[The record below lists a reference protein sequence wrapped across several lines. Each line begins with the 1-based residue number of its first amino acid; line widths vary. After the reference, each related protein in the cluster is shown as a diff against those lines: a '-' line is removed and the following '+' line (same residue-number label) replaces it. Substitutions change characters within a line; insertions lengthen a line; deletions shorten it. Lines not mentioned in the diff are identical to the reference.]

1 MQTFLP
7 YPKFSQ
13 SAAVLDTKRLGK
25 QRVETLQIMS
35 ALITGEGWVNHPATK
50 MWRGHEWALLHYQ
63 KAVVE
68 EWKRRGYRD
77 TCFVKTFDL
86 FFSVPRPHH
95 ERNVLPPWHGDK
107 AFHLSH
113 QSNLLRKDRM
123 HYGLAFGNIPD
134 DLPYIWP
141 VS

>member
-13 SAAVLDTKRLGK
+13 SAAALDNLRLGK
-25 QRVETLQIMS
+25 QRVETLQIMKT
-35 ALITGEGWVNHPATK
+35 LITGEGWIHHPAVK
-50 MWRGHEWALLHYQ
+50 MWAGYEWALLHYQ

-86 FFSVPRPHH
+86 FFSIPRPHH
-95 ERNVLPPWHGDK
+95 ERNVLPWWHGDE

-113 QSNLLRKDRM
+113 RSNLLRKDPG
-123 HYGLAFGNIPD
+123 HYGILWSGTRD

-141 VS
+141 VK